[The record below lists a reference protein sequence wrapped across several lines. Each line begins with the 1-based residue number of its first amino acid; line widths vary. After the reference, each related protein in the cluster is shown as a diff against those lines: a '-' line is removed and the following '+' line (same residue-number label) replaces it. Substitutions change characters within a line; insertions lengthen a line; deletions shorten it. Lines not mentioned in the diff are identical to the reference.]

1 MATTLVVFIPNS
13 NDEDLF
19 IEIMDSIPHVNFTKF
34 NNKFPFYTLMW
45 TGKDFY
51 VRKRRDDAYGD
62 KYKRLLGDDIAAL
75 ALLPKEAI
83 KTYLLSL

>member
-1 MATTLVVFIPNS
+1 MTTFLVVFIPNS

-51 VRKRRDDAYGD
+51 VRKCREDAYGD
-62 KYKRLLGDDIAAL
+62 RYKILLGGDIAAL